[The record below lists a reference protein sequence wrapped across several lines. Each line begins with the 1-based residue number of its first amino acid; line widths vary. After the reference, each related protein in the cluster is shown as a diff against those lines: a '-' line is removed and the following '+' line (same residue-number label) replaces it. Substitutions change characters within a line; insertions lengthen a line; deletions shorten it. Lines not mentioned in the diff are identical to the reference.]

1 MGYSPPG
8 YSVYGISQIR
18 ILEWKLWFQN
28 LPSLASCKTNQLSL
42 PAGNWWG
49 GEEGCEGEKKKK
61 DLFSEAQL
69 PILQPSLNISDTDNG

>member
-1 MGYSPPG
+1 MDYSPPG

-28 LPSLASCKTNQLSL
+28 FLSLASCKTNQLSL

-49 GEEGCEGEKKKK
+49 GEEG
-61 DLFSEAQL
+61 L
-69 PILQPSLNISDTDNG
+69 